1 MADETL
7 ILLADEVRSKTL
19 KLIKGLSDADSL
31 FHAPHLTNPILWHA
45 GHALIVVEH
54 LCVAAATKSPPIYPA
69 GWFETF
75 SWMSKPAMVTKWP
88 SVEEVAGRLSEQL
101 ERLKSAIS
109 TLSEVRLDEII
120 DAPRNR
126 TLRYSILHGL
136 HDEANHQGEMHLLK
150 KLAAKSS
157 GKA

>member
-1 MADETL
+1 MPNQTL
-7 ILLADEVRSKTL
+7 ILLADEIRSKTL
-19 KLIKGLSDADSL
+19 KLLKGLGDAESL
-31 FHAPHLTNPILWHA
+31 FHAPQLTNPIIWHA

-54 LCVAAATKSPPIYPA
+54 LGVAAATGAQPIYPA
-69 GWFETF
+69 GWFDTF
-75 SWMSKPAMVTKWP
+75 SWTSKPAAVTKWP
-88 SVEEVAGRLSEQL
+88 KVEEVAAKLSDQL

-109 TLSEVRLDEII
+109 SLSEARLDEIV

-126 TLRYSILHGL
+126 TLRFSILHGL

-150 KLAAKSS
+150 KLAGKGA